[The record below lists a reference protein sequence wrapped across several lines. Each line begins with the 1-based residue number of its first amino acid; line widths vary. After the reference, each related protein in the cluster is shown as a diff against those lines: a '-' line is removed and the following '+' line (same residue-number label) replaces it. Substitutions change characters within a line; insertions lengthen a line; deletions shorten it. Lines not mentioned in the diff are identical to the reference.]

1 MSNVKSQF
9 PSLRFDGFAGNWQ
22 ETSFGQIT
30 QISSAS
36 RVHKHEWKKS
46 GVPFFRTSDVVAHFK
61 SAENEKAY
69 ISYELY
75 TSLSRKSGRVKKGD
89 LLVTGGGS
97 VGIPY
102 LITSNTPLYFKDAD
116 LLWIKNKNNSGYFLY
131 TYFMSPMFRGY
142 LDGISHIGT
151 ISHYTISQANS
162 TPITIPTTLDE
173 QTKIGD
179 FFQNLDQ
186 QIKLHQDKH
195 NKLQQL
201 KQAMLGKMFPKFGAK
216 VPQVRFDGFSGNWV
230 SKTLGIDVAT
240 VIGGGT
246 PNTMDNRYWN
256 GDIDWYSPTEIGF
269 SPFAYSSVKKIT
281 RLGLKNSSAKILPK
295 DKTIL
300 FTSRAGIGDMAI
312 LKNEATTN
320 QGFQSLVLNEGY
332 DTYFIYS
339 MGHLIKDYA
348 LQNASGSTFL
358 EISGKTLG
366 KMKVKIPSLTEQ
378 TKIGQ
383 YFQNLDNLI
392 ALQQQKINKLKNIKQ
407 ACLGKMFV

>member
-1 MSNVKSQF
+1 MVSEVKRLQ
-9 PSLRFDGFAGNWQ
+9 PRLRFVDFHNDWTQQRIGSILTDISRPVHLLDNELYQLVTVKRRNEGVVPRSVVKGKNILVKNYFAIKAGDFLISKRQVVHGANGIVPESLDNAVVSNEYLVVTDNQ
-22 ETSFGQIT
+22 KIT
-30 QISSAS
+30 AKFWSTISNRPEIKKLYFISSYGVDIEKLVFDLAD
-36 RVHKHEWKKS
+36 WKERYI
-46 GVPFFRTSDVVAHFK
+46 PIPQL
-61 SAENEKAY
+61 NEQ
-69 ISYELY
+69 
-75 TSLSRKSGRVKKGD
+75 RK
-89 LLVTGGGS
+89 
-97 VGIPY
+97 
-102 LITSNTPLYFKDAD
+102 IT
-116 LLWIKNKNNSGYFLY
+116 
-131 TYFMSPMFRGY
+131 
-142 LDGISHIGT
+142 
-151 ISHYTISQANS
+151 
-162 TPITIPTTLDE
+162 
-173 QTKIGD
+173 D
-179 FFQNLDQ
+179 FFQNLEQ

-195 NKLQQL
+195 SKLQQL
-201 KQAMLGKMFPKFGAK
+201 KQAMLGKMFPKTGTNL
-216 VPQVRFDGFSGNWV
+216 PEVRFAGFSGNWV

-407 ACLGKMFV
+407 ACLRKMFV

>member
-1 MSNVKSQF
+1 MVSEVKRLQ
-9 PSLRFDGFAGNWQ
+9 PRLRFVNFHNDWTQQRIGSILTDISRPVHLLDNELYQLVTVKRRNEGVVPRSVVKGKNILVKNYFAIKAGDFLISKRQVVHGANGIVPESLDNAVVSNEYLVVTDNQ
-22 ETSFGQIT
+22 KIT
-30 QISSAS
+30 AKFWSTISNRPEIKKLYFISSYGVDIEKLVFDLAD
-36 RVHKHEWKKS
+36 WKERYI
-46 GVPFFRTSDVVAHFK
+46 PIPQL
-61 SAENEKAY
+61 NEQ
-69 ISYELY
+69 
-75 TSLSRKSGRVKKGD
+75 RK
-89 LLVTGGGS
+89 
-97 VGIPY
+97 
-102 LITSNTPLYFKDAD
+102 IT
-116 LLWIKNKNNSGYFLY
+116 
-131 TYFMSPMFRGY
+131 
-142 LDGISHIGT
+142 
-151 ISHYTISQANS
+151 
-162 TPITIPTTLDE
+162 
-173 QTKIGD
+173 D
-179 FFQNLDQ
+179 FFQNLEQ

-195 NKLQQL
+195 SKLQQL
-201 KQAMLGKMFPKFGAK
+201 KQAMLGKMFPKTGTNL
-216 VPQVRFDGFSGNWV
+216 PEVRFAGFSGNWV

-407 ACLGKMFV
+407 ACLRKMFV